1 MAFGG
6 MTLQAVKEPANK
18 TKAMLLMNFMMLR
31 FRGCC

>member
-1 MAFGG
+1 MALGG

-18 TKAMLLMNFMMLR
+18 TKAVLLMNFMMLR